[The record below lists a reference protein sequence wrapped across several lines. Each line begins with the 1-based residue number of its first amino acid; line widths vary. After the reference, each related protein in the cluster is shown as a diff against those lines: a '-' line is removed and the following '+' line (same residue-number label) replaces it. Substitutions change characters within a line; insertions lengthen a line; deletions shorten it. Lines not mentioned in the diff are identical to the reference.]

1 MGLFDAL
8 FGKGKKAEN
17 IKKALEEGALIVD
30 VRSPGEFNMGAV
42 PGAINYPV
50 QTLSMNI
57 SKIKK
62 TGKPVIAYCAS
73 GMRSAAATA
82 QLKASGIEAYNAG
95 TANGVMKYM

>member
-1 MGLFDAL
+1 MGLLDSL

-17 IKKALEEGALIVD
+17 IKTALSKGALIVD
-30 VRSPGEFNMGAV
+30 VRSPGEFNNGAV
-42 PGAINYPV
+42 PGAVNYPV
-50 QTLSMNI
+50 QTLALNI

-95 TANGVMKYM
+95 TANGVMKHM